1 MRNQYYDKRNNYC
14 GYSLDGKIYKLVD
27 SVLFKHECIGTIDHD
42 GHVYNSF
49 GYIGYVHP
57 NGDVYKHEEYGTI
70 LRSPDGKIQG
80 NIIVKNRESIGYFE
94 GNDIEEAGAALL
106 LGMFDYSTKMVNT
119 LQNAGQNNTNSSTNT
134 SSASSGSGNQPSTA
148 SDKALVFLGMIEL
161 GCVIALFLLLRKL
174 GSGDFEYYV
183 SKGLEISTKW
193 FLVAIAAGVTVFIVS
208 MKNESGTAIAISEA
222 IIAACAYHFMC
233 LLTQPGLVGNAF
245 SRLISSSKWIGLV
258 IPFFLFLPMLI
269 DTIFLSIGSANNRK
283 LRNSYIKMN
292 KVFLYFS
299 AGIITIIL
307 SIEAANE
314 GDLWS
319 GFWMMFF
326 VGVFMLIW
334 AFIFAKLEKL
344 ILPSRV

>member
-148 SDKALVFLGMIEL
+148 SDTALVFLGMIEL

-233 LLTQPGLVGNAF
+233 LLTQPGLA
-245 SRLISSSKWIGLV
+245 
-258 IPFFLFLPMLI
+258 
-269 DTIFLSIGSANNRK
+269 IGSANNRK